1 MEHPYLHSC
10 PEPRDRQK
18 CIEGLGKGSMSE
30 KGLEVFVLLTL
41 RVVLQDGPPRAGGLV
56 VRWTAQM
63 PFIEAKSFV
72 NQPVGGPALV

>member
-1 MEHPYLHSC
+1 VEDPYLHPC

-18 CIEGLGKGSMSE
+18 CIEGLGKGFMSE
-30 KGLEVFVLLTL
+30 KGLEVFVLLTFG
-41 RVVLQDGPPRAGGLV
+41 VVLQDGPPRAGRLM

-72 NQPVGGPALV
+72 N